1 MDSERKDIKPKKK
14 KLVAVVIG
22 AVLLYAVGSHFIGSM
37 SPKQMIV
44 NGAKEKG
51 KELFEKGKAKV
62 GTASSGLANKL
73 ADGLP
78 DTVGSGNVL
87 KNVDSPEFVSVDNMP
102 IKADDADIMLMN
114 AIKAGDLQR
123 VKYLIDSG
131 VNIAFT
137 DNSICYDRTQYDF
150 PKNVPDMK
158 VLMSLTS
165 AKRDD
170 SLYTNKCSKMFLVAA
185 ADELNARNN
194 ADEFFYYNRAWL
206 SDTVKSV
213 IDADKAKMQEETAR
227 EEIFK
232 LVLDNT
238 QKKDYAI
245 LSKVFLNTRL
255 PFSIRKD
262 ALEKY
267 LSVGQNEPVT
277 QRKAEFLK
285 LYDEATADILKSS
298 PNQTQIL
305 SSIARYKQPW
315 GNYVQRQVFNLFN
328 AERELAIRIDTI
340 RSQAEVEPSKPSI
353 PSITVKDI
361 EQGRMDHAESTHS
374 ALAFYGSSRGRG
386 VLDLT
391 DFNAL
396 HRVNNE
402 LALFKMIVDSK
413 KVNLNYQDVTGN
425 SVLHLIAGANDFGV
439 NASPRGMA
447 VVTRFLLNIGVNAN
461 LLNKEG
467 KSAFMIAQQN
477 SYNNAQGWTEI
488 SKAYSD
494 KNYN

>member
-1 MDSERKDIKPKKK
+1 MNLAPESKKPKKK
-14 KLVAVVIG
+14 IIAIVLGAILV
-22 AVLLYAVGSHFIGSM
+22 YAVGSHFISST

-44 NGAKEKG
+44 NSAKQKG
-51 KELFEKGKAKV
+51 KELFEKGKEKV
-62 GTASSGLANKL
+62 GSVSNGLAGKL

-87 KNVDSPEFVSVDNMP
+87 KNVDSPEFVSIDNMP

-114 AIKAGDLQR
+114 AIKAGDVQR
-123 VKYLIDSG
+123 VKYLVDSG

-137 DNSICYDRTQYDF
+137 DNSVCYDRTQYDF
-150 PKNVPDMK
+150 PKNIPDMK

-165 AKRDD
+165 AKRED

-185 ADELNARNN
+185 ASELKVRNN
-194 ADEFFYYNRAWL
+194 PDEFFYYNRPWM
-206 SDTVKSV
+206 SDTVQIV
-213 IDADKAKMQEETAR
+213 IDSDKAKMEEEKTR

-232 LVLDNT
+232 LILDHSA
-238 QKKDYAI
+238 KKDYAI
-245 LSKVFLNTRL
+245 LPSVFLNANL

-262 ALEKY
+262 ALERF
-267 LSVGQNEPVT
+267 LSIGQNEPVT
-277 QRKAEFLK
+277 ERKAEFLR

-305 SSIARYKQPW
+305 SAIARYKQPW
-315 GNYVQRQVFNLFN
+315 GSYVQRQVFNLFS
-328 AERELAIRIDTI
+328 AERDLAMRVDSIKA
-340 RSQAEVEPSKPSI
+340 QAEADPSKPSL
-353 PSITVKDI
+353 PAITVKDI
-361 EQGRMDHAESTHS
+361 EQGKMDHAESAHS

-425 SVLHLIAGANDFGV
+425 SVLHLIAAANDCSV

-467 KSAFMIAQQN
+467 KSAFMLAQQN